1 MSQIAM
7 LVCQK
12 AMRLAI
18 WFVALGV
25 PTSAWACSGLACIDP
40 WAAAVRDGSSIPAN
54 VPALALSTSFTP
66 FSSIDP
72 ADAGLEV
79 LRADGGALRI
89 EVSRDQS
96 SIVVVKLLDGLTEGE
111 AYRLRYPLLCREMPV
126 GMPLYEA
133 QFVATAARP
142 LPTTAGLLAVG
153 TLGDGP
159 VSVGGSTM
167 CEDDIQAAY
176 ARLTFVPSEQLKPF
190 LPVTSW
196 RLMVDGALWVS
207 EPPGGINDVGQL
219 TRQPNWNF
227 LSLRRVLQVHA
238 ACRRDSSSA
247 NDQGLAIGQHTAVLQ
262 AFVAGVPQPLSL
274 PIEFALQC
282 SMHSSPDGGQ
292 LSEPD
297 SGTTSGREA
306 DAGVSPPRA
315 PAGCTSASGGWSSV
329 LLALA
334 LFRRRRGVPTGVA
347 PRA

>member
-1 MSQIAM
+1 MTGASTFN
-7 LVCQK
+7 V
-12 AMRLAI
+12 
-18 WFVALGV
+18 LGGAGADTLTV
-25 PTSAWACSGLACIDP
+25 NATLTGSFNGQTGSDTVQGTLIDNVLLTF
-40 WAAAVRDGSSIPAN
+40 ADANGFDATEAN
-54 VPALALSTSFTP
+54 VT
-66 FSSIDP
+66 
-72 ADAGLEV
+72 
-79 LRADGGALRI
+79 
-89 EVSRDQS
+89 
-96 SIVVVKLLDGLTEGE
+96 
-111 AYRLRYPLLCREMPV
+111 
-126 GMPLYEA
+126 
-133 QFVATAARP
+133 
-142 LPTTAGLLAVG
+142 
-153 TLGDGP
+153 
-159 VSVGGSTM
+159 
-167 CEDDIQAAY
+167 
-176 ARLTFVPSEQLKPF
+176 
-190 LPVTSW
+190 
-196 RLMVDGALWVS
+196 
-207 EPPGGINDVGQL
+207 GGINDVGQL